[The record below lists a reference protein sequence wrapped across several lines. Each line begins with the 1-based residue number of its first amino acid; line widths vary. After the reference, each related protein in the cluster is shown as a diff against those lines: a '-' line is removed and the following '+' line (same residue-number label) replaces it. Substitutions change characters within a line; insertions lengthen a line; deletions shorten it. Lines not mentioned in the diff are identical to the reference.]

1 MSASEYLVLY
11 GVTLADENRP
21 TGKTIHR
28 RDCDELPPPQRLLI
42 VRYPDVDGVYLLYM
56 DEHGSE
62 QADTFHDDV
71 QGAIEQAQWE
81 FGVSR
86 SQWESADK

>member
-1 MSASEYLVLY
+1 MSTAEYLVLY
-11 GVTLADENRP
+11 SVTLADENRP

-28 RDCDELPPPQRLLI
+28 QGCNELPPPQQLLI

-56 DEHGSE
+56 DEHKSE
-62 QADTFHDDV
+62 QTDTFHDDV
-71 QGAIEQAQWE
+71 QGAMEQAEWE

-86 SQWESADK
+86 SQWESAGK